1 MRQRKLKGN
10 HSISGNSSLDLSK
23 SQKHESI
30 ELFTNESRSKP
41 VESQASGLAKLN
53 GSVISDYN
61 ENRITLE
68 KADIRLNQ

>member
-23 SQKHESI
+23 SQKHKSI
-30 ELFTNESRSKP
+30 ELFTDGSKP
-41 VESQASGLAKLN
+41 VESQASGLARLN